1 MSVPS
6 ALVTATTEARGSVI
20 VHLARALRPKQ
31 WTKNLL
37 LFAPLLF
44 TMNLQWDP
52 AHPGGFLAL
61 LLRVTVAFGLFSLL
75 SSAGYLVNDLLDL
88 DRDRLHPTKRLRPLA
103 AGLVSPSLALVLAG
117 VLALGSVVGGFLL
130 SGAYGAVQSSYVVL
144 NTAYSLWL
152 KHVLL
157 VDVFAVAAGF
167 VLRAVAGAVVIAV
180 PISPWLYLCTLL
192 GALFLALAKRRAE
205 YRLLEAEAVN
215 HRPVLE
221 GYTLPVLD
229 QLLAVVTAAT
239 VIAYS
244 LYTFTAENLPR
255 NGAMMLTIPF
265 VLFGLFRYLYLANV
279 RDQGG
284 SPEDVLLQDWPLWLT
299 IVLWASTA
307 LAVLWLFRGA

>member
-1 MSVPS
+1 MP
-6 ALVTATTEARGSVI
+6 TATVLPKAASTSGIHE
-20 VHLARALRPKQ
+20 LARALRPKQ

-44 TMNLQWDP
+44 TINLQWDP
-52 AHPGGFLAL
+52 AHPGDFLAL
-61 LLRVTVAFGLFSLL
+61 LVRVSTAFLLFSLL
-75 SSAGYLVNDLLDL
+75 SSAGYLLNDLLDL
-88 DRDRLHPTKRLRPLA
+88 ERDRLHPTKRLRPLA
-103 AGLVSPSLALVLAG
+103 AGLVSPSLAVAVAG
-117 VLALGSVVGGFLL
+117 VLAVASAAGGFLL
-130 SGAYGAVQSSYVVL
+130 DAAFGALQLVYVAL
-144 NTAYSLWL
+144 NVAYSLWL

-167 VLRAVAGAVVIAV
+167 VLRAVVGGVVIAV

-205 YRLLEAEAVN
+205 FRLLESEAVN
-215 HRPVLE
+215 HRPALE
-221 GYTLPVLD
+221 GYTLPILD
-229 QLLAVVTAAT
+229 QLMAVVTAAT

-244 LYTFTAENLPR
+244 LYTFTAGNLPR

-265 VLFGLFRYLYLANV
+265 VLFGLFRYLYLAQV

-299 IVLWASTA
+299 IVLWAGTA
-307 LAVLWLFRGA
+307 LAVLWVFRGV